1 MNDMPNPRPD
11 PSGELRA
18 SPAELQAIAV
28 RMRGLDRGAVPPVDA
43 AWIERVV
50 VAATVGVA
58 AHPAPVRALPRWRQ
72 FAAAA
77 VAFCGLHTGAI
88 AMSTVAVG
96 AAVAVAVA
104 VWPDERYSLETM
116 SLATAVEL
124 LQRPD
129 ESDAARAAALL
140 ATMLHVKVLAQE
152 LMNLRGDGD
161 SNPGVRDEAAVQI
174 LRLGAQLRSVPA
186 PSSGCQRPASMP
198 ISRRDGRPVVAAAEV
213 QAIADEACELLA
225 CVQVMASP
233 SELLEDQRAVLL
245 QRLEAYLFP

>member
-1 MNDMPNPRPD
+1 MPNLRPD

-18 SPAELQAIAV
+18 SPAELRAIAV
-28 RMRGLDRGAVPPVDA
+28 CMRELDRGAVPPVDA

-129 ESDAARAAALL
+129 ESDAARAAAAGLV
-140 ATMLHVKVLAQE
+140 AVAI
-152 LMNLRGDGD
+152 
-161 SNPGVRDEAAVQI
+161 RDQVEAWQ
-174 LRLGAQLRSVPA
+174 S
-186 PSSGCQRPASMP
+186 
-198 ISRRDGRPVVAAAEV
+198 
-213 QAIADEACELLA
+213 AIADAGAVSHPAALALERLKSAMRRSVDELRAEHRLPGPG
-225 CVQVMASP
+225 QRQMAYVSQAAAAVP
-233 SELLEDQRAVLL
+233 ADESAQTCDLIAELRMAPQPGPQLDEVRAVLL
-245 QRLEAYLFP
+245 QRLRLHLGP

>member
-1 MNDMPNPRPD
+1 
-11 PSGELRA
+11 
-18 SPAELQAIAV
+18 
-28 RMRGLDRGAVPPVDA
+28 
-43 AWIERVV
+43 
-50 VAATVGVA
+50 
-58 AHPAPVRALPRWRQ
+58 
-72 FAAAA
+72 
-77 VAFCGLHTGAI
+77 
-88 AMSTVAVG
+88 
-96 AAVAVAVA
+96 
-104 VWPDERYSLETM
+104 
-116 SLATAVEL
+116 
-124 LQRPD
+124 
-129 ESDAARAAALL
+129 
-140 ATMLHVKVLAQE
+140 MLHVKVLAQE
-152 LMNLRGDGD
+152 LLNLRGDGD